1 MKVQLVKGIEKMKM
15 FQDYKTF
22 NIESFNKDPKKCLK
36 NHPPTTIHIKHV
48 LTCAN
53 IDKNMSL

>member
-22 NIESFNKDPKKCLK
+22 DIESFNKDPKKFLK
-36 NHPPTTIHIKHV
+36 NYRP
-48 LTCAN
+48 
-53 IDKNMSL
+53 SLFI